1 MNTQK
6 RMLMDAAGVQG
17 AVEQIADAV
26 CREFFDGRTVPV
38 ALLGIQSCGIPL
50 SRRIARLIREKCV
63 YDAPV
68 GTLDINMYR
77 DDIGTRRVL
86 PPIRETLIP
95 FDINDRV
102 VILTD
107 DVLHTGR
114 TIRAALD
121 AITDYGRP
129 AMIRLAILVDRG
141 MREFPIRAD
150 YVGMEC
156 QTPADER
163 LCTEWSEY
171 NGTDGVYAV
180 PRTLLK

>member
-50 SRRIARLIREKCV
+50 SRRIARLIREKCG

-95 FDINDRV
+95 F
-102 VILTD
+102 
-107 DVLHTGR
+107 VLHTGR